1 MKYFIQFE
9 GKEKL
14 LVKCIFIAQIIITIL
29 LIKIAFRPIEL
40 YIDDIQLRE
49 IYSWQ
54 KQDSEEEESAARV
67 EELLD

>member
-14 LVKCIFIAQIIITIL
+14 LVKCIFIAQIIIIIL

-40 YIDDIQLRE
+40 YIDDMQLRE

-54 KQDSEEEESAARV
+54 KQDSKEEESAAKV